1 MKMNVKS
8 ILVPFALSTVL
19 TLSMVSPCSA
29 TLVTFED
36 LSETGTGAFI
46 PSGYQGLVWSNF
58 VAVNAI
64 IETANNG
71 LSGIYYGMVT
81 ASNVAFNAFGDPA
94 EIDSTGTNF
103 SFLSAYLT
111 GVFRSNL
118 NVEVRGF
125 RNGSLLY
132 DQIAVVAATTPT
144 PFTFNYLDIDRLT
157 FNSSGGDNA
166 GFGGI
171 AGTFVLDNLT
181 FEFVPEPSSFLLTAA
196 ATLMLWPIL
205 RRRRA

>member
-1 MKMNVKS
+1 MKTSRFLFS
-8 ILVPFALSTVL
+8 IVFLAVFAFRGVPICRA
-19 TLSMVSPCSA
+19 A
-29 TLVTFED
+29 LVTFED

-64 IETANNG
+64 TDKAHNG
-71 LSGIYYGMVT
+71 FSGAYYGMVT
-81 ASNVAFNAFGDPA
+81 VSNIAYDAFGDPA

-103 SFLSAYLT
+103 NFLNAYIT

-118 NVEVRGF
+118 DVEVQGF

-132 DQIAVVAATTPT
+132 DQIVVVAATAPT
-144 PFTFNYLDIDRLT
+144 QFTVNYVDIDRLT
-157 FNSSGGDNA
+157 FNSFGGDYA
-166 GFGGI
+166 GFGGT

-181 FEFVPEPSSFLLTAA
+181 FEFVPEPSSFLLTTIGALTFWA
-196 ATLMLWPIL
+196 IL
-205 RRRRA
+205 KRKRA